1 MWRTNLKVG
10 LVVVGTLA
18 VYTAVANMIPQ
29 VASAVPEEITL
40 GADASPAQLVE
51 AGEQVYGGSGGCT
64 ACHGLGTRA
73 PDLLGVVGTV
83 CEQRVPEQSCKEYL
97 HESLVNPNAYVV
109 EGFQP
114 IMPDMSRTLSST
126 EIWSLVAYLE
136 SQGGEVTVTG
146 ADLESAAG
154 AAAGGAGAAAADA
167 GPGGAATAGAA
178 PADAG
183 GSDPAALMQ
192 SLGCTACHAAAEGG
206 PGVGPSIPA
215 MSDLEP
221 DYIRRS
227 ILQPAADTAAG
238 FEAMAGT
245 MPVTFGDQLT
255 AAQLESLVD
264 YIATGGE
271 R

>member
-10 LVVVGTLA
+10 LVVIGTLV
-18 VYTAVANMIPQ
+18 VYTGVANMIPQ
-29 VASAVPEEITL
+29 VESAVPEEISL
-40 GADASPAQLVE
+40 GAEATPEQLVE
-51 AGEQVYGGSGGCT
+51 AGGQVYEGSGGCT

-73 PDLLGVVGTV
+73 PDLLGVAGSV
-83 CEQRVPEQSCKEYL
+83 CEERVPGQSCKEYL
-97 HESLVNPNAYVV
+97 HESLVNPTAYVV

-114 IMPDMSRTLSST
+114 IMPDMSRTLSGT

-146 ADLESAAG
+146 SDLEAAGAGSAGAGDGEEPAGGGATASAAG
-154 AAAGGAGAAAADA
+154 APAGE
-167 GPGGAATAGAA
+167 T
-178 PADAG
+178 
-183 GSDPAALMQ
+183 DPAALMQ
-192 SLGCTACHAAAEGG
+192 SLGCAACHAAEEGG
-206 PGVGPSIPA
+206 PGVGPTVPA
-215 MSDLEP
+215 MADLEP

-227 ILQPAADTAAG
+227 ILHPAADTAPG

-245 MPVTFGDQLT
+245 MPATFGDQLT

-264 YIATGGE
+264 YLAGGGE